1 MTPQNPILA
10 AITYLH
16 VFDVQV
22 SVGFYEKLGFQ
33 VLNSFTHPS
42 ATKPT
47 WAFMQSRGA
56 CIMLAKSSGKIDPE
70 QQAAMVYLY
79 CVDVPAKREELVQLG
94 LNPGSIHT
102 PFYAPRG
109 EFRLAD
115 PDGYCLMV
123 MHA

>member
-1 MTPQNPILA
+1 MTPKNPILA

-16 VFDVQV
+16 VFDVQA
-22 SVGFYEKLGFQ
+22 SVTFYEKLGFQ
-33 VLNSFTHPS
+33 VLNSFTHLS

-47 WAFMQSRGA
+47 WAFLQSRGA
-56 CIMLAKSSGKIDPE
+56 CIMLAKSSGRVEPE

-79 CVDVPAKREELVQLG
+79 CMDIPAKREELVQLG
-94 LNPGSIHT
+94 FVPGEIRT

-115 PDGYCLMV
+115 PDGYCLMF
-123 MHA
+123 MHV

>member
-1 MTPQNPILA
+1 MNPQNPFLA

-22 SVGFYEKLGFQ
+22 SVTFYEQLGFQ

-47 WAFMQSRGA
+47 WVFMQSRGA
-56 CIMLAKSSGKIDPE
+56 CIMLAKSSGPFEPE
-70 QQAAMVYLY
+70 QQAAMIYLY
-79 CVDVPAKREELVQLG
+79 CVDVPAKREELVQMG
-94 LNPGSIHT
+94 LKPSEIRT

-115 PDGYCLMV
+115 PDGYCLMI
-123 MHA
+123 MHV

>member
-1 MTPQNPILA
+1 MNPQNPFLA

-22 SVGFYEKLGFQ
+22 SVTFYEQLGFQ
-33 VLNSFTHPS
+33 VLNSFTHPA

-47 WAFMQSRGA
+47 WVFMQSRGA
-56 CIMLAKSSGKIDPE
+56 CIMLAKSSGPIEPE
-70 QQAAMVYLY
+70 QQAAMIYLY
-79 CVDVPAKREELVQLG
+79 CVDVPAKREELVQMG
-94 LNPGSIHT
+94 LKPSEICT

-115 PDGYCLMV
+115 PDGYCLMI
-123 MHA
+123 MHV